1 MTDASVVTLFREK
14 GIRPT
19 PQRVEMYQYLLSHPL
34 HPTAE
39 MIHDSLKLT
48 CSLMT
53 VYNGLDALLEAG
65 LVRLVTIEPGVKR
78 FDATVREHGHF
89 RCNVCG
95 TVYDFPVK
103 AENMQVAPLD
113 GFEVLDHNLY
123 CNGICPNCRQA
134 TNKN

>member
-1 MTDASVVTLFREK
+1 MKDAEVVALFREK

-19 PQRVEMYQYLLSHPL
+19 PQRVEMYQYLLTHPV

-39 MIHDSLKLT
+39 MIHSSLKLT

-65 LVRLVTIEPGVKR
+65 LLRLVTIEPGIKR

-89 RCNVCG
+89 RCRNCQ
-95 TVYDFPVK
+95 TVYDFPIT
-103 AENMQVAPLD
+103 AENIQVTALN
-113 GFEVLDHNLY
+113 GFQVLDHDLY
-123 CNGICPNCRQA
+123 CAGICPDCSA
-134 TNKN
+134 VSK

>member
-1 MTDASVVTLFREK
+1 MTDASVITLFREK

-19 PQRVEMYQYLLSHPL
+19 PQRVEMYQYLLTHPV

-53 VYNGLDALLEAG
+53 VYNGLDALLDAG

-89 RCNVCG
+89 RCRRCG
-95 TVYDFPVK
+95 TLYDFPVT
-103 AENMQVAPLD
+103 AENMQIAALD
-113 GFEVLDHNLY
+113 GFEVLDHDLY
-123 CNGICPNCRQA
+123 CAGICPDCQA
-134 TNKN
+134 VKQQ